1 MLHSLPD
8 LEDALPIATAGFAQS
23 AGFEQ
28 ALRALGQSVARIDGQ
43 LFISCRF
50 PILGPVGYCAKP
62 AHIPAA
68 ILSGASPQGM
78 AHVLI
83 NAATPAQGATLARA
97 GFLRLAKP
105 RHSLSVPLTQN
116 TAEMV
121 ARLHPKW
128 RAARKTALQRGAVA
142 RIRPFYTPRDGW
154 LLAAEAAQRKRN
166 HYDGIALALVAE
178 IGRSKAQTLLYICE
192 RMSRQAALVFSLSE
206 HEAAYHIGWRSA
218 DCPYGSHQMLLFAA
232 MEYAAKRAQ
241 HFDLG
246 LSEADSLGLARF
258 KRGTGATLLP
268 LGGTWALSR
277 ALAPL
282 HRLARQTQ
290 QPRAGGRNGGNL

>member
-8 LEDALPIATAGFAQS
+8 LDDALPIATAGFAQS

-43 LFISCRF
+43 LFISRRF

-62 AHIPAA
+62 AHIPAS
-68 ILSGASPQGM
+68 ILSGASPRGM

-83 NAATPAQGATLARA
+83 NAATPVQGATLARA

-154 LLAAEAAQRKRN
+154 LLGAEAAQRKRN
-166 HYDGIALALVAE
+166 HYDGIALALLAE
-178 IGRSKAQTLLYICE
+178 IGRSKTQKLLYICE
-192 RMSRQAALVFSLSE
+192 GVSRQAALLFSLSG

-268 LGGTWALSR
+268 LGGT
-277 ALAPL
+277 
-282 HRLARQTQ
+282 
-290 QPRAGGRNGGNL
+290 